1 MAVLETTDIK
11 RPTQRDQLT
20 ELDAADAFVIED
32 RTDSKLKYIEKSDLQ
47 ETLGIDEN
55 TANITILKSDDT
67 TEGSVL
73 KSIKDTAENAV
84 FTPTGGIEA
93 TDIKGAIAELDTE
106 KEKIANK
113 VSSFQEAPD
122 NIHYPTEKLIKDGLD
137 ALTARID
144 NIIAS
149 SGTSDTEVVDARLS
163 GVTGIVYALLKNRL
177 DAMETTERDN
187 HRITIDGSVYTAS
200 LIVKDGYA
208 GIRFTEVI

>member
-73 KSIKDTAENAV
+73 KSIKDAAEDAT
-84 FTPTGGIEA
+84 FTPTEGSGISA
-93 TDIKGAIAELDTE
+93 TTLETAVNEVGIDVETLKTDKEDKSNKLTTFQETPDDMHYPSEKLVKDSIA
-106 KEKIANK
+106 ANK
-113 VSSFQEAPD
+113 Q
-122 NIHYPTEKLIKDGLD
+122 
-137 ALTARID
+137 
-144 NIIAS
+144 
-149 SGTSDTEVVDARLS
+149 
-163 GVTGIVYALLKNRL
+163 
-177 DAMETTERDN
+177 
-187 HRITIDGSVYTAS
+187 ITIDTVLYQ
-200 LIVKDGYA
+200 YA
-208 GIRFTEVI
+208 LQQDMTNAGHLKISFSEVV